1 MKKILAA
8 LLIMLPVIGFA
19 EPDEKKET
27 KPLMM
32 NMETICNDSSLLDL
46 VMFKY
51 GEMPVIKM
59 ESIRSVAKG
68 VDNTSFVSVLFV
80 NERTRSWTLIEE
92 RGPLYCVIGV
102 GINIQIVSDKKS
114 EEQTKYY

>member
-1 MKKILAA
+1 MKSILAA

-19 EPDEKKET
+19 EPKKKEES

-32 NMETICNDSSLLDL
+32 NVETMCNDSSLLDL

-59 ESIRSVAKG
+59 ESIRSLTKG
-68 VDNTSFVSVLFV
+68 DDTTSFVSVLFV
-80 NERTRSWTLIEE
+80 NQKTRSWTLIEE

-102 GINIQIVSDKKS
+102 GVNIRIFSDKQS